1 MIIGKSDS
9 DTCVDAMEWNQWI
22 LFCYML
28 YGIPA
33 KHSNVLSSYRTVKII
48 KFPKKKSS
56 KLFITNLEMYQKRKY
71 KRNSL

>member
-22 LFCYML
+22 LFFYFYML

-33 KHSNVLSSYRTVKII
+33 
-48 KFPKKKSS
+48 
-56 KLFITNLEMYQKRKY
+56 
-71 KRNSL
+71 